1 MAQTLTL
8 DLPSVVY
15 DTLTTAAKRAGRPM
29 EEVASEWIEKIAVQA
44 TNDPLLQLAG
54 AFESDVEDVA
64 ARHDE
69 FLGQQLKDTHD

>member
-8 DLPSVVY
+8 DLPTTVF
-15 DTLTTAAKRAGRPM
+15 DTLVDTAKRTGRPL
-29 EEVASEWIEKIAVQA
+29 EAVATDWVEKAAIQAVD
-44 TNDPLLQLAG
+44 DPLLQLAG
-54 AFESDVEDVA
+54 AFESDVKDVA

>member
-1 MAQTLTL
+1 MVQVLTL
-8 DLPSVVY
+8 DLPSKVY
-15 DTLTTAAKRAGRPM
+15 DTLTSAAKQTGRPV
-29 EEVASEWIEKIAVQA
+29 EEVVSEWVERVAVQA
-44 TNDPLLQLAG
+44 VDDPLLKLAG

>member
-8 DLPSVVY
+8 DLPPTVF
-15 DTLTTAAKRAGRPM
+15 DTLADAAKRAGRPL
-29 EEVASEWIEKIAVQA
+29 EAVAADWFEKAAIQTVD
-44 TNDPLLQLAG
+44 DPLLQLAG

-69 FLGQQLKDTHD
+69 FLGQPLKDTHD